1 MKLSPEAKQLIT
13 DHYRLTLALARNRA
27 RSLDRRWNDDLV
39 SAGLEALVLSATRWD
54 GTKGVSFDYYL
65 RIRIPGAVLD
75 EWRRITQSRSDRHLL
90 PKSLDAMREEAGNR
104 PGFDIADP
112 DPSPEAVLLTRE
124 RVRKLAT
131 TPRTDRERAVLL
143 DGCFGTRG
151 FASIAREWGVD
162 SGTISHDIAR
172 MRAAMDAR

>member
-1 MKLSPEAKQLIT
+1 MKLAPEVQQLIT
-13 DHYRLTLALARNRA
+13 DHYRLTLALARDRA
-27 RSLDRRWNDDLV
+27 RNLDRRWNDDLV

-75 EWRRITQSRSDRHLL
+75 EWRRITQSRCTRHLL
-90 PKSLDAMREEAGNR
+90 PKSLDAMREETDNR
-104 PGFDIADP
+104 PGFDMADP

-124 RVRKLAT
+124 RVRRLAT
-131 TPRTDRERAVLL
+131 TPRTDRERAVLVE
-143 DGCFGTRG
+143 GCFGARE

-162 SGTISHDIAR
+162 AGSISHDIAR
-172 MRAAMDAR
+172 MRAAMDTR